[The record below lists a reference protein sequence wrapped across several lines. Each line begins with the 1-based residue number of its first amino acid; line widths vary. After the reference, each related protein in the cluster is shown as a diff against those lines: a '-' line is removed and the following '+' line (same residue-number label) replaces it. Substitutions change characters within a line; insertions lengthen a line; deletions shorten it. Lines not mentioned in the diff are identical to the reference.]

1 MLKKDNIAVQLY
13 SVREAMQAD
22 FEGTIRK
29 LADFGYR
36 ALEVATLP
44 ESVSPK
50 QAKALFDELGIT
62 VTSAHSPLP
71 TRDTAT
77 EVIDTLRTLGSPYLV
92 CPWLDPDPY
101 FADLD
106 GVKKACNLLNEAY
119 ATVQAHGLT
128 LAYHNHWFE
137 MNIIDGKPAY
147 QHMLELLEPA
157 IVFELDVYW
166 TQVGGQAIQSVM
178 IDLEGRLPLLHVKDG
193 PADKIESNMT
203 AVGDGVLDMPAVL
216 SASTSDWH
224 IVELD
229 RCSTDMLEAI
239 EKSYNYLVA
248 QSEQGA

>member
-1 MLKKDNIAVQLY
+1 MLRKDNIAVQIY
-13 SVREAMQAD
+13 SVREAMNAD

-36 ALEVATLP
+36 ALEVAALP
-44 ESVSPK
+44 ESISTT
-50 QAKALFDELGIT
+50 QAKALFDDLGMT

-71 TRDTAT
+71 NRDNAS
-77 EVIDTLRTLGSPYLV
+77 EIIDTLRTLGSPYLV

-101 FADLD
+101 FIDLD

-119 ATVQAHGLT
+119 VTVQAHGLT

-147 QHMLELLEPA
+147 QHMLDLLEPA
-157 IVFELDVYW
+157 IAFELDVYW
-166 TQVGGQAIQSVM
+166 TQVGGQDILTVM
-178 IDLEGRLPLLHVKDG
+178 KDLEGRLPLLHVKDG

-216 SASTSDWH
+216 SASASDWH
-224 IVELD
+224 VVELD
-229 RCSTDMLEAI
+229 RCDTDMLEAI
-239 EKSYNYLVA
+239 KKSYDYLVA
-248 QSEQGA
+248 QSEQPS